1 MHIKIPIS
9 LLLFLGASTGQA
21 FDYKSCLAVKLD
33 SPGPT
38 PAMINII
45 QQVAALSKVGRGE
58 EVNFRALA
66 YLSATVEAYE
76 TGFQT
81 VKLIL
86 YRAKYESMQDEV
98 NPRAAFQNLASGY
111 IKSIEYLNDLINED
125 VAFVKNQSVR
135 DDLKALVIK
144 NQNQL
149 RRLSPCAD

>member
-1 MHIKIPIS
+1 
-9 LLLFLGASTGQA
+9 
-21 FDYKSCLAVKLD
+21 
-33 SPGPT
+33 
-38 PAMINII
+38 MINII

-81 VKLIL
+81 VKLVL

-125 VAFVKNQSVR
+125 VAFVKNPSVR